1 MEENFYDEV
10 LKEPIHEEHEE
21 YAIYDLCSSAI
32 SFNEFLCDPVSP
44 ELEP

>member
-10 LKEPIHEEHEE
+10 LKEPNHEE
-21 YAIYDLCSSAI
+21 YVIYDLCSSAI